1 MASERVALVT
11 GGGSGIGRASAMA
24 FAELG
29 TKVVV
34 VDLDLSGGNETVKQ
48 IADNGGEATFI
59 EADVSVASQVE
70 GMIQRAV
77 RTYGSLDYAHNNAG
91 IAGDIDKTADCS
103 EENWDN
109 VMRTNLKSIWI
120 CMKYEILQM
129 VKQRFGVIV
138 NTSSVYG
145 LVGCERGMP
154 AYVASKHGIIG
165 LTKTAALEYAKSGIR
180 INTICPGAVNT
191 PFRKRL
197 NSKSS
202 NKLGE
207 YPLGRAAEPQEIA
220 KAVVW
225 LSSDEASFM
234 TGSTLVIDGG
244 KTAR

>member
-197 NSKSS
+197 NTQTDR
-202 NKLGE
+202 LGE
-207 YPLGRAAEPQEIA
+207 FC
-220 KAVVW
+220 W
-225 LSSDEASFM
+225 
-234 TGSTLVIDGG
+234 
-244 KTAR
+244 

>member
-91 IAGDIDKTADCS
+91 IAGWPDPQK
-103 EENWDN
+103 
-109 VMRTNLKSIWI
+109 L
-120 CMKYEILQM
+120 YH
-129 VKQRFGVIV
+129 
-138 NTSSVYG
+138 
-145 LVGCERGMP
+145 CE
-154 AYVASKHGIIG
+154 
-165 LTKTAALEYAKSGIR
+165 LEGIR
-180 INTICPGAVNT
+180 
-191 PFRKRL
+191 
-197 NSKSS
+197 
-202 NKLGE
+202 
-207 YPLGRAAEPQEIA
+207 
-220 KAVVW
+220 
-225 LSSDEASFM
+225 
-234 TGSTLVIDGG
+234 
-244 KTAR
+244 